1 MTTVSVVIPTFDRVS
16 VLPRALDSVL
26 AQTRPADEI
35 LVVDDGSRDGTA
47 ALAER
52 YPSVCW
58 LHGPNRG
65 VSAARNRGIRE
76 SHGEWLAFLDSDD
89 AWEPEKLELQLE
101 AVAAD
106 LAEAS
111 DAALVHCDETWIRNG
126 RRVNPRLRHRKRGG
140 WIFRHCLP
148 LCAISPSAAMVR
160 RRVFA
165 EIGVFDE
172 DLPACEDYDLWLR
185 LTARFPV
192 LFLDRRLVIKHGGHP
207 DQLSRRIPALD
218 RYRIAALAR
227 ILESGILSDEDRA
240 AALQTLEEKTAVYA
254 AGARKRGRT
263 EEAAELERRAA
274 ELRTATGPPAVRNL
288 D

>member
-1 MTTVSVVIPTFDRVS
+1 MTTVSVVIPTFDRGS

-35 LVVDDGSRDGTA
+35 LVVDDGSSDGTA

-52 YPSVCW
+52 YPTVRW
-58 LHGPNRG
+58 LHGRNRG

-76 SHGEWLAFLDSDD
+76 SRGDWLAFLDSDD
-89 AWEPEKLELQLE
+89 GWEPEKLELQL
-101 AVAAD
+101 AA
-106 LAEAS
+106 LATVS
-111 DAALVHCDETWIRNG
+111 DPALVHCDETWIRNG

-148 LCAISPSAAMVR
+148 LCVISPSAAMVH

-165 EIGVFDE
+165 EIGEFDE

-185 LTARFPV
+185 LTSRFPV
-192 LFLDRRLVIKHGGHP
+192 LYLDRRLVIKHGGHP

-218 RYRIAALAR
+218 RYRIAALIR
-227 ILESGILSDEDRA
+227 ILESGILSDEDRS
-240 AALQTLEEKTAVYA
+240 AALQTLEGKIEVYA
-254 AGARKRGRT
+254 AGARKRGRI
-263 EEAAELERRAA
+263 EEAAGLERRVG
-274 ELRTATGPPAVRNL
+274 ELRAAASPPAARNL